1 MDGEKILITGA
12 SAGIGLAL
20 AEYYAQRYGNTLV
33 LGLVARRGER
43 LAALGERLERRGA
56 RILTYAADVRDA
68 ARMTEVGRAFAE
80 DAGGVTLAIA
90 NAGINR
96 GDCLTRGEAAPGA
109 EVIAINVQGAINT
122 LLPVIPPMIAQGRGQ
137 LVTIGSVAGFRGLPG
152 KGAYCASKAAVK
164 TLMDAYRPA
173 LRRHGVRVTTI
184 CPGWVV
190 SEMTADNA
198 FPMPFLMDAAKA
210 ARLIARAVARGRK
223 TYVFPWQMR
232 LAVPL
237 MRVIPDWAV
246 PDPPARS

>member
-20 AEYYAQRYGNTLV
+20 AEYYAQRYGDTLV

-96 GDCLTRGEAAPGA
+96 SDRLTRGEAAPGA
-109 EVIAINVQGAINT
+109 EVIAINVQGVINT
-122 LLPVIPPMIAQGRGQ
+122 LLPVIPIMIAQGRGQ

-198 FPMPFLMDAAKA
+198 FPMPFMMDAAKA

-237 MRVIPDWAV
+237 VRVIPDWAL
-246 PDPPARS
+246 PDLPARS